1 MRLKTVLVLVVAT
14 LSCTP
19 GREPVAPSIPHL
31 NAAITGPSGSPD
43 IVISQVYGGGGNSGA
58 PLRNDFVELF
68 NRGGTTVSLSG
79 WSVQYTSATGT
90 GLFSA
95 NATALPAVSLAPGQ
109 YFLVQQAG
117 GTTGA
122 PLPTPDATGTT
133 NMSATGGKVLVTNT
147 TTGIACNGGSTACS
161 AAQLAQIVDLVGY
174 DGANFFEGSATAP
187 TLSNS
192 LANFRKT
199 GGCQD
204 TNDNAADFAAA
215 APAPRTTAS
224 PVQPCP
230 GVFPLGPLDHVVITG
245 TTTVTAGLTS
255 QLTATPQDEHNQTVG
270 TATITWTSADE
281 TIATVDAT
289 GKVTGVAASASTVG
303 ITATAADNGI
313 TKSATAQVTVVNP
326 EIHWI
331 DVSSSSTSLP
341 PGFQTQLFATARTA
355 QNGTIIPAT
364 FVFEAVD
371 PEIATIAAVQ
381 NTGLVTG
388 VAAPANGSDRPGF
401 RIIATPV
408 GGGTPDTFVTRSI
421 FIETPHPAP
430 ADIYATNDEFGDPT
444 PASTSNPNDR
454 LIVRPQYTLSYN
466 ESHGTPNWVS
476 YELDARQMVAG
487 QDRCNCFTA
496 DPVLPAE
503 KRIFTSDYTNGG
515 FDRGHMARSADR
527 TAGNTDNAATF
538 YLTNIVPQTGDLN
551 QGVWAQFEN
560 ALGDSAR
567 AGRAVYIITGPLYDP
582 SHPLTFIKNENKIAI
597 PDRTWKVAFIGPDP
611 GGVPFTRGSVQTW
624 SDLGGMTVLAVNMP
638 NIAGVR
644 NDPWQNYVTTVD
656 AIETATGYDFL
667 SLLPIAFQSVLEG
680 HEQQPVANA
689 GGPYAVPEGASI
701 TFSAAASTFP
711 TGDVVTFTWDFGDG
725 SGGTGVAPSHTYAQT
740 GTFPVTLTVTDPY
753 GANTSASTQ
762 ATVTNVAPAVN
773 AFAGATILRGE
784 SYSAGG
790 SFADPG
796 TTETWTATVNYGD
809 GSGNQ
814 LLALSGKTFSLAH
827 TYTAVGAFPV
837 SVTVSDGAGTGS
849 GGATVTVE
857 SSLDGIEHLYQAVA
871 ALGGGGAINNGQATS
886 LRVKLNAASA
896 QCRRGNTGACANV
909 LGAFINELGTLE
921 GDTAAAA
928 IDYAKRVIATL
939 S

>member
-1 MRLKTVLVLVVAT
+1 VRLKTVLVLLVAT

-19 GREPVAPSIPHL
+19 DHQPVAPSIPHID
-31 NAAITGPSGSPD
+31 AAITGPSGSPD

-68 NRGGTTVSLSG
+68 NRGGTTVSLAG
-79 WSVQYTSATGT
+79 WSIQYTSATGT
-90 GLFSA
+90 GNFGA
-95 NATALPAVSLAPGQ
+95 NMLALPAVSLAPGQ
-109 YFLVQQAG
+109 YFLAQQAG
-117 GTTGA
+117 GTNGTA
-122 PLPTPDATGTT
+122 LPTPDATGSV
-133 NMSATGGKVLVTNT
+133 NMSATGGKVLVANT
-147 TTGIACNGGSTACS
+147 AAPLACNGGSTPCS

-187 TLSNS
+187 TLTNS
-192 LANFRKT
+192 TANSRKDS
-199 GGCQD
+199 GCQD
-204 TNDNAADFAAA
+204 TNDNAADFTAG
-215 APAPRTTAS
+215 APAPRNTAS
-224 PVQPCP
+224 PVHVCP
-230 GVFPLGPLDHVVITG
+230 GALPLGPLDHVTITG
-245 TTTVTAGLTS
+245 IVTVTVGTTV
-255 QLTATPQDEHNQTVG
+255 QLTATPQDANNQTVG
-270 TATITWTSADE
+270 TATIMWGSADE

-289 GKVTGVAASASTVG
+289 GKVTGVAASESTVG
-303 ITATAADNGI
+303 ITATAVDNGI
-313 TKSATAQVTVVNP
+313 TKSATVQVRVVTP

-341 PGFQTQLFATARTA
+341 PGFQTQLFATARVA
-355 QNGTIIPAT
+355 QNGTIVPAT

-408 GGGTPDTFVTRSI
+408 GGGTPDTFVTRAI

-444 PASTSNPNDR
+444 PASPSTPNDL

-466 ESHGTPNWVS
+466 TSHGTPNWVS
-476 YELDARQMVAG
+476 YELDARQMVIG

-496 DPVLPAE
+496 DPALPAE

-582 SHPLTFIKNENKIAI
+582 SHPITFIKNEGKIAI
-597 PDRTWKVAFIGPDP
+597 PDRTWKVALIGPDP
-611 GGVPFTRGSVQTW
+611 GGVPFIHGSLQTW
-624 SDLGGMTVLAVNMP
+624 NDLAGVTVLAVNMP
-638 NIAGVR
+638 NITGVR
-644 NDPWQNYVTTVD
+644 NDPWQNYLTTVD

-680 HEQQPVANA
+680 HQQQPVANA
-689 GGPYAVPEGASI
+689 GGPYTTAEGSSI

-711 TGDVVTFTWDFGDG
+711 TGDVVTYTWDLGDG
-725 SGGTGVAPSHTYAQT
+725 AGASGAAPTHTYAQN
-740 GTFPVTLTVTDPY
+740 GTFTVTLTVTDPY
-753 GANTSASTQ
+753 GANSSATTQ
-762 ATVTNVAPAVN
+762 ATVTNVAPAVS

-784 SYSAGG
+784 SYSAAG

-796 TTETWTATVNYGD
+796 TTENWTGTVNYGD
-809 GSGNQ
+809 GSGDQ
-814 LLALSGKTFSLAH
+814 PLALAGKAFRLTH

-837 SVTVSDGAGTGS
+837 TVTVSDGTGTGS

-857 SSLDGIEHLYQAVA
+857 SSLDGITRLNQAVA
-871 ALGGGGAINNGQATS
+871 ALGGGGVVTNGQATS
-886 LRVKLNAASA
+886 LRMKLAAASA
-896 QCRRGNTGACANV
+896 QCRRGNNGACGNI
-909 LGAFINELGTLE
+909 LGAFINELSTLD
-921 GDTAAAA
+921 GDAAAAA
-928 IDYAKRVIATL
+928 IDYAKRVIASL